1 MSGASSSS
9 STAAT
14 SSSLY
19 CCSYQTKVCG
29 YCCCPS
35 KLSCCST
42 RLAIHLHNA
51 ASVCD
56 HCAGADFLR
65 GVEVYR
71 ETVLEVVGDKPQK
84 VEWPGYGFFIEVPE
98 GAVPPGVTASVG
110 VKVILAGQFKFPE
123 NSQLISAIY
132 WVSSSVEFV
141 KEVAVNIQH
150 CAVICSEDQCSQ
162 FKFIIAKCSQKELP
176 YKFREREG
184 LFSSHT
190 QYGAIKL
197 KQFSLLGETAPEGTD
212 TLCTAFMFYKQRLA
226 SPLTVDFHFVIV
238 RDLEPNLQVCTIYN
252 TIYCSSHSFSS
263 QEVKQQYEK
272 WSPDCTKLTIRF
284 DDDPSPVIELDQQEQ
299 EVGPWTILPLASPP
313 QVIALLWYTI

>member
-42 RLAIHLHNA
+42 RLVTAAVLLLHN

-56 HCAGADFLR
+56 CAGADFLR

-150 CAVICSEDQCSQ
+150 CAVIRSEDQCSQ
-162 FKFIIAKCSQKELP
+162 FKFIIAKCSQNQLP

-212 TLCTAFMFYKQRLA
+212 TLCTAFMFYQQQQMA
-226 SPLTVDFHFVIV
+226 SPLMVDFHFVVV
-238 RDLEPNLQVCTIYN
+238 RDLEPNLQVCTCGIVY
-252 TIYCSSHSFSS
+252 
-263 QEVKQQYEK
+263 
-272 WSPDCTKLTIRF
+272 
-284 DDDPSPVIELDQQEQ
+284 
-299 EVGPWTILPLASPP
+299 
-313 QVIALLWYTI
+313 

>member
-1 MSGASSSS
+1 M
-9 STAAT
+9 
-14 SSSLY
+14 
-19 CCSYQTKVCG
+19 
-29 YCCCPS
+29 
-35 KLSCCST
+35 
-42 RLAIHLHNA
+42 HNA

-56 HCAGADFLR
+56 CAGADFLR

-150 CAVICSEDQCSQ
+150 CAVIRSEDQCSQ

-238 RDLEPNLQVCTIYN
+238 RDLEPNLQVCPVYN

-272 WSPDCTKLTIRF
+272 WSPDCTKLIIRF
-284 DDDPSPVIELDQQEQ
+284 DDDPSPAIEFDQQEQ
-299 EVGPWTILPLASPP
+299 KVGPWTILPLASPP
-313 QVIALLWYTI
+313 QVIALLWHTI

>member
-1 MSGASSSS
+1 M
-9 STAAT
+9 
-14 SSSLY
+14 
-19 CCSYQTKVCG
+19 
-29 YCCCPS
+29 
-35 KLSCCST
+35 
-42 RLAIHLHNA
+42 HNA

-56 HCAGADFLR
+56 CAGADFLR

-150 CAVICSEDQCSQ
+150 CAVIRSEDQCSQ

-238 RDLEPNLQVCTIYN
+238 RDLEPILQVCSIY
-252 TIYCSSHSFSS
+252 IYCSNHSFSS
-263 QEVKQQYEK
+263 QEVQQKYEK
-272 WSPDCTKLTIRF
+272 WSADCTELTIRF

-299 EVGPWTILPLASPP
+299 EVGPWKILPLSSLS
-313 QVIALLWYTI
+313 QVSNVFSCQVA

>member
-1 MSGASSSS
+1 M
-9 STAAT
+9 
-14 SSSLY
+14 
-19 CCSYQTKVCG
+19 
-29 YCCCPS
+29 
-35 KLSCCST
+35 
-42 RLAIHLHNA
+42 HLLHA
-51 ASVCD
+51 VCD
-56 HCAGADFLR
+56 CAGADFLR
-65 GVEVYR
+65 GIEVYR

-150 CAVICSEDQCSQ
+150 CAVIRSEDQCSK

-176 YKFREREG
+176 YNFREREG
-184 LFSSHT
+184 LFNSHT
-190 QYGAIKL
+190 RYGAVKL

-226 SPLTVDFHFVIV
+226 SPLTVDFHFVVV
-238 RDLEPNLQVCTIYN
+238 RDLEPILQVCSIY
-252 TIYCSSHSFSS
+252 IYCSNHSFSS
-263 QEVKQQYEK
+263 QEVQQKYEK
-272 WSPDCTKLTIRF
+272 WSADCTELTIRF

-299 EVGPWTILPLASPP
+299 EVGPWKILPLASPP

>member
-1 MSGASSSS
+1 MHQFV
-9 STAAT
+9 TV
-14 SSSLY
+14 L
-19 CCSYQTKVCG
+19 V
-29 YCCCPS
+29 
-35 KLSCCST
+35 
-42 RLAIHLHNA
+42 HFLH
-51 ASVCD
+51 
-56 HCAGADFLR
+56 

-71 ETVLEVVGDKPQK
+71 ETVLEVVGGQASESR
-84 VEWPGYGFFIEVPE
+84 VAWLWVFIEVPE
-98 GAVPPGVTASVG
+98 GAVPPGVTASVFFIGVTASVG

-141 KEVAVNIQH
+141 KKVAVNIQH
-150 CAVICSEDQCSQ
+150 CAVIRSEDQCSQ

-226 SPLTVDFHFVIV
+226 SPLTIDFHFVIV
-238 RDLEPNLQVCTIYN
+238 RDLEPNLQV
-252 TIYCSSHSFSS
+252 
-263 QEVKQQYEK
+263 
-272 WSPDCTKLTIRF
+272 
-284 DDDPSPVIELDQQEQ
+284 SPVCMFIM
-299 EVGPWTILPLASPP
+299 
-313 QVIALLWYTI
+313 